1 MASLNVTFCKIGATV
16 HGHMIPVSDSETA
29 VSETLT
35 TSGSNTQSAASTLTF
50 VRLVSDAAHWV
61 AIGSNP
67 DATTTTGR
75 FYLPANTVEYFQIE
89 IGNKVAGI
97 TA

>member
-1 MASLNVTFCKIGATV
+1 MASLHVAFVKVGAFV
-16 HGHMIPVSDSETA
+16 NGGSIPVSDGESC
-29 VSETLT
+29 VSETVT
-35 TSGSNTQSAASTLTF
+35 TSASNAQSAAGTLPF
-50 VRLVSDAAHWV
+50 VRVVSDVAHFI

-67 DATTTTGR
+67 DATTATTR